1 METSADSAALSDS
14 EFTQETVAQE
24 VIYQQ
29 HCLSISP
36 QHAPLHNQD
45 PWLSFSSAESLQDDD
60 WQASAH
66 SCCGSSQSSEPAHS
80 LLNAEATTPKVA
92 ISWPSSEATRLP
104 IPNVDESLIFITDG
118 ALIFRSAPRTVHR
131 ARENVDHLFALLSL
145 GNGGP
150 ILEESPAEAFVAD
163 SMAFS
168 LNEDL
173 DKPVPWSTLE
183 EPSMAH
189 CFGKF
194 AGTIT
199 LSRYVSELYPP
210 VNPLEEP
217 FPFFRLKKIDSTSMF
232 QRLRCLQDFENV
244 PFEPTIQE
252 EDFLYGRLVFDPEL
266 EDIDRTHARDI
277 QVLSAILNNH
287 IWIDFSLPSKQ
298 FVAQHFADE
307 PWDIAA
313 ELFFHQIVLSS
324 ELNRRIRILPTG
336 AAMEEVITS
345 LPRKVAWSVALSQR
359 VLQNLSFRQ
368 LDLAAVNHRKCD
380 VLFYRNKIGQ
390 LSKVLDFGYALK
402 WPSMSQMEA
411 RTMVESESDTIR
423 CSWSPPSLTF
433 LSGAIV
439 PGPTTSWMLLSCLL
453 DCNPSHRST
462 LIELERLHPQSG
474 FQYLGATYWY
484 WKCIVGNVLGAMQGS
499 SSVAGWIGPCIHT
512 PDLARVQSIRVCQ
525 EQPAQRMKI
534 RDIGTIA
541 ERTDPLGSSDA
552 PCSSS
557 DFTLILPNFSN
568 TVDNVRVEKL
578 AIKDPTQ
585 YNSRDSDEH
594 QVAVQIAVDGISE
607 PIRLRYNV
615 SFIAAAACWAG
626 PHLLH
631 CKYAYKIVRV
641 DRLVC
646 TGWAARVS
654 AEAKSTEKQ
663 REITDAEEDDEVLVI
678 EAYGVA
684 DNAVLARAW

>member
-1 METSADSAALSDS
+1 MDDSGAI
-14 EFTQETVAQE
+14 QETVAHE
-24 VIYQQ
+24 ILYRQ
-29 HCLSISP
+29 HRLLCTP
-36 QHAPLHNQD
+36 QRAPLDNQD
-45 PWLSFSSAESLQDDD
+45 PWLSFSSAESIQDDD

-80 LLNAEATTPKVA
+80 LLSAEATTPKVP
-92 ISWPSSEATRLP
+92 ISWPNNESTGLP
-104 IPNVDESLIFITDG
+104 VPHVDESLSFITDG
-118 ALIFRSAPRTVHR
+118 ALIFSSAPRTVLR

-145 GNGGP
+145 GDVGP
-150 ILEESPAEAFVAD
+150 ILEESPEEAFIAD

-189 CFGKF
+189 CFGRF

-199 LSRYVSELYPP
+199 LSRYVSELYEPI
-210 VNPLEEP
+210 NPLEEP
-217 FPFFRLKKIDSTSMF
+217 FPFFRLKKIDSASIF
-232 QRLRCLQDFENV
+232 QRLRSFQAFENV
-244 PFEPTIQE
+244 PFEPTVQE

-266 EDIDRTHARDI
+266 EDIDRTHSRDI

-313 ELFFHQIVLSS
+313 ELFFHQILLSS
-324 ELNRRIRILPTG
+324 ELNRRIRLLPTG

-359 VLQNLSFRQ
+359 VLQNLTFQQ
-368 LDLAAVNHRKCD
+368 LDSAAVNHRKCD
-380 VLFYRNKIGQ
+380 MVFYRNKIGQ
-390 LSKVLDFGYALK
+390 LSKVLDVGYALK

-411 RTMVESESDTIR
+411 RTMVESESNTIR

-453 DCNPSHRST
+453 DCNPCHRTT
-462 LIELERLHPQSG
+462 LIELEYLHPQSG

-484 WKCIVGNVLGAMQGS
+484 WKCVVGKVLGAMQGS
-499 SSVAGWIGPCIHT
+499 SPVAGWIGPCICT
-512 PDLARVQSIRVCQ
+512 PDLARVQSIRVNQ
-525 EQPAQRMKI
+525 EQPGKRMGI

-541 ERTDPLGSSDA
+541 ARTDPLGTSDA

-578 AIKDPTQ
+578 AVKDPTQ
-585 YNSRDSDEH
+585 YDSSGLDEH

-626 PHLLH
+626 PHLH
-631 CKYAYKIVRV
+631 RKYAYKIVRV

-654 AEAKSTEKQ
+654 AEAMSREEQ